1 MYPDERW
8 RRRRRRRRRFV
19 ILAVIASLVAL
30 WALAGTLR
38 RDDLAVS
45 AFLDEVRS
53 TATNQAQRAADFQDF
68 LTAPSGRLEREPLT
82 AFISQSEAALSDAR
96 ESIEEL
102 ELPPEA
108 LGARRLMVLSF
119 ESWEQGLGLIESAAL
134 QLPDD
139 ELEPLARLNL
149 ADGFL
154 EMEIGDR
161 LFSEFVVEA
170 TRLQEQY
177 EEAGRPVPTLRY
189 LTDAARTSA
198 YVQSLADQI
207 VAAPAMEAQPSLV
220 VGQLVLEPP
229 VTGGERNGL
238 PVVPFTDRVTIQVP
252 VSNNG
257 NEPLDEIEVVV
268 SLRDASGSLLET
280 RSDDVPRLEA
290 GQSTTAV
297 FEQWQVTTGTYSI
310 EVVLNLAAL
319 PDQAS
324 ERYMFVVLEPSS

>member
-1 MYPDERW
+1 MYPDDRW
-8 RRRRRRRRRFV
+8 RRRRRRRRRTA
-19 ILAVIASLVAL
+19 ILAVVAALVAL
-30 WALAGTLR
+30 WWLAGNLR
-38 RDDLAVS
+38 RDNLAVS
-45 AFLDEVRS
+45 AFLDQVRS
-53 TATNQAQRAADFQDF
+53 TATNQAQRAADFQEF

-82 AFISQSEAALSDAR
+82 AFIAQSRSALSDAR
-96 ESIEEL
+96 ADIEEL

-119 ESWEQGLGLIESAAL
+119 QSWEEGLGLILDAAL

-149 ADGFL
+149 SDGFL

-161 LFSEFVVEA
+161 LFVEFVIEA

-177 EEAGRPVPTLRY
+177 EVAGRPVPTLRY
-189 LTDAARTSA
+189 LTDAARTTA
-198 YVQSLADQI
+198 YVQGLADQI

-268 SLRDASGSLLET
+268 SLRDAGNALLET
-280 RSDDVPRLEA
+280 RSSDVVRLEA
-290 GQSTTAV
+290 GQSTTVV
-297 FEQWQVTTGTYSI
+297 FEQWEVTTGSYAI
-310 EVVLNLAAL
+310 DVVLNLAAL

-324 ERYMFVVLEPSS
+324 ERYEFVVLEPSG

>member
-1 MYPDERW
+1 MYPDDRW
-8 RRRRRRRRRFV
+8 RRRRRRRRRIVVLV
-19 ILAVIASLVAL
+19 IVASVLAL
-30 WALAGTLR
+30 WALAGSIR
-38 RDDLAVS
+38 QDDLAVT
-45 AFLDEVRS
+45 AFLDQTRS

-68 LTAPSGRLEREPLT
+68 LTAPSGRLEREPLS
-82 AFISQSEAALSDAR
+82 AFITQTQVALTDAR
-96 ESIEEL
+96 EQVEEL

-119 ESWEQGLGLIESAAL
+119 QSWEQGLGLIGEAAL

-139 ELEPLARLNL
+139 ILEPLARLNL
-149 ADGFL
+149 SDGFL

-161 LFSEFVVEA
+161 LYAEFIVEA
-170 TRLQEQY
+170 ERLQEMF
-177 EEAGRPVPTLRY
+177 EPNGRPIPSLRY
-189 LTDAARTSA
+189 LTDAARTNA
-198 YVQSLADQI
+198 YVQGLADQI
-207 VAAPAMEAQPSLV
+207 VAAPAMEPQPSLV

-257 NEPLDEIEVVV
+257 NEPLLEIEVVV
-268 SLRDASGSLLET
+268 SLRDEVGALIET
-280 RSDDVPRLEA
+280 RSEDVASLEP

-297 FEQWQVTTGTYSI
+297 FEQWEVTTGTYSI
-310 EVVLNLAAL
+310 DVVLNLSAL

-324 ERYMFVVLEPSS
+324 ERFMFVVLEPSS